1 MADDEAELT
10 LAAYERHADQ
20 YIERSR
26 KVSSG
31 PVVELVARVP
41 VGARVLE
48 VGSGP
53 GWDADALEAAG
64 LVVDRTDGALAFVD
78 RMRAAGHPA
87 RVLDVLNGDFGG
99 PYDAVYA
106 NAVLLHVPRARFV
119 DVLASIAAATRPG
132 GLLVATLKKADGE
145 GWSDRKLDDPR
156 YFIYWQEP
164 ALLDALS
171 AACWIPESV
180 RETTGPGAAERW
192 ITAIARSGTARSTNL
207 STPARRQS

>member
-1 MADDEAELT
+1 M
-10 LAAYERHADQ
+10 
-20 YIERSR
+20 RS
-26 KVSSG
+26 KC
-31 PVVELVARVP
+31 P
-41 VGARVLE
+41 
-48 VGSGP
+48 P
-53 GWDADALEAAG
+53 GRRPYRWGTGVRRPDAP
-64 LVVDRTDGALAFVD
+64 
-78 RMRAAGHPA
+78 AGHPA

-180 RETTGPGAAERW
+180 RETTGRRGRTVDHRHRPERQ
-192 ITAIARSGTARSTNL
+192 ARSTNL